1 MLVKSLRLTT
11 IQLHVQL
18 FKIQA
23 VEDGPGGLPEFGP
36 DLPRPAQ
43 WTSATTDDDEAAAT
57 AADGDDGA
65 SLVHDGADQD
75 PVDTAERPSPGD
87 EATRRSWP
95 AARGKMD
102 DLTKIPVVN
111 RLVEVIHLPDS
122 DASAETKG
130 SSSAVA
136 SKRSRLAAQ
145 VDEAD
150 AAGAVEGPPTK
161 KRLRVP
167 KVPSKPVA

>member
-1 MLVKSLRLTT
+1 MLVNSLRLTT

-36 DLPRPAQ
+36 DLPRPAR

-87 EATRRSWP
+87 AATRQSQP
-95 AARGKMD
+95 SARGKPD
-102 DLTKIPVVN
+102 DLPKMPVFN
-111 RLVEVIHLPDS
+111 QPVEVIHLPDS
-122 DASAETKG
+122 DVSAETMG
-130 SSSAVA
+130 SSSAVT
-136 SKRSRLAAQ
+136 SKRSWPAA
-145 VDEAD
+145 
-150 AAGAVEGPPTK
+150 
-161 KRLRVP
+161 
-167 KVPSKPVA
+167 